1 MAYDDS
7 KLPRSVL
14 RGENL
19 YVGDDKEPFVRDPDY
34 RLHLAVF
41 DLAIAGGFEATDIGD
56 ARSDKQPSRI
66 SLSGRAKLDGKDNFA
81 VAGLKTDPDLPIG
94 FSLATVPATETRFVW
109 RATIGFS
116 RHDWELEIEETFYV
130 HAYVLP
136 EQFDQILAAVR
147 TGHVESLRV
156 AMETTMWTK
165 RKSSGFMLGEPMTLY
180 LVPPTD
186 REDRHHAVEWANVA
200 SITWGESYGA
210 RRAPAVDAD
219 LPPSPT
225 VIEFPARAY
234 SLLTA
239 IVGLLAAL
247 VMLVFLRR

>member
-1 MAYDDS
+1 LYPYP
-7 KLPRSVL
+7 KLPRLVL

-34 RLHLAVF
+34 RLHMAVS

-56 ARSDKQPSRI
+56 AGSDKQPSRI
-66 SLSGRAKLDGKDNFA
+66 SLSGRAKLEGKDKFA
-81 VAGLKTDPDLPIG
+81 VAGLKTDPDLPVG
-94 FSLATVPATETRFVW
+94 FSLSTVPATETRFVW

-147 TGHVESLRV
+147 TGHVKSLRV
-156 AMETTMWTK
+156 AMETSMWTK
-165 RKSSGFMLGEPMTLY
+165 RKSSGFMLREPMTFY
-180 LVPPTD
+180 IVPPID
-186 REDRHHAVEWANVA
+186 REDRHHAVEWANIA
-200 SITWGESYGA
+200 SITWGEGYGA
-210 RRAPAVDAD
+210 RSAPAVDAD
-219 LPPSPT
+219 RPPNPT
-225 VIEFPARAY
+225 MIEFPARAY

-239 IVGLLAAL
+239 IVGLLTVL
-247 VMLVFLRR
+247 VVLVFLRR